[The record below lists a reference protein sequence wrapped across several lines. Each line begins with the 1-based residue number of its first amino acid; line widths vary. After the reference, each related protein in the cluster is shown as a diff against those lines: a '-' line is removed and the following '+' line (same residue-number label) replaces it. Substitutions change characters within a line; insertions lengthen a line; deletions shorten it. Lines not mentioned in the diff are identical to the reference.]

1 MSILDKLNSEQKKAG
16 AKVNGP
22 LLIWQEQGQEKQEQ

>member
-22 LLIWQEQGQEKQEQ
+22 LGLIDRINILWYNF